1 MTLSMVVSDE
11 VYFACP
17 STFNDPLD
25 THPSLQ
31 VDVDTNKLKEVL
43 RRLVERRT
51 NAQNRAAANLVR
63 MEGPRTEDHIEN
75 LSRRQ
80 ADQTVRSIE
89 YNASNTEYGGEEQDR
104 ERLLLRL
111 SIEQELLCQYD
122 KGIVSLA
129 ESSTCPLMWSHYG
142 DQHKGIC
149 IGYSIPERIADKVG
163 RVQYVGDRYVRAEKL
178 VTMLEGC
185 EIARREVDRA
195 VLFRKAK
202 SWQYEREWRLIGSL
216 GIANSPM
223 EMEELIF
230 GMRCTQSMKYAVVKA
245 LEGRERNVEFFE
257 THEIRGSFGL
267 ERRVVNQ
274 DELLANFPIRS
285 IGIYDD
291 FKDTP
296 VYQDS

>member
-1 MTLSMVVSDE
+1 MVVSDE